1 MSYTKEQIVLAL
13 KFLNPTKIEIFKTKK
28 ENDFSL
34 TQHGY
39 MLLTASKLY
48 PSSFIA
54 NLDKDECQTPG
65 TLISLKKIFDSP
77 YFLKGRKVFYFD
89 ELIHAEICLHGDMSA
104 YIKHLKSVEKFNS

>member
-1 MSYTKEQIVLAL
+1 MKTKEQIVAAL
-13 KFLNPTKIEIFKTKK
+13 KFLNPAKIEIFKTKK

-48 PSSFIA
+48 SNTFIA

-65 TLISLKKIFDSP
+65 TLISLKKIFDNSP
-77 YFLKGRKVFYFD
+77 YYLKGRTVFHFD
-89 ELIHAEICLHGDMSA
+89 EIVHAEVCLHGSMGA
-104 YIKHLKSVEKFNS
+104 YIKHLKAVESFNR

>member
-1 MSYTKEQIVLAL
+1 MKTKEQIVAAL
-13 KFLNPTKIEIFKTKK
+13 KFLNPAKIEIFKTKK

-48 PSSFIA
+48 SNTFIA

-65 TLISLKKIFDSP
+65 TLISLKKIFNKSP
-77 YFLKGRKVFYFD
+77 YFIKGRKVFYFD
-89 ELIHAEICLHGDMSA
+89 GVIHAEICIHGGISA
-104 YIKHLKSVEKFNS
+104 YIKHLKSVEKFN